1 MSTNAEP
8 AAGENTETPPS
19 TPFTDH
25 EYDGIQEYDNP
36 MPRWWVW
43 SFWATFYFAT
53 CYFLWQ
59 HVYQRGT
66 PIEEEWAMDMR
77 AAREEAAK
85 RDLGT
90 LSEESLAKLTQNPAM
105 MTDAQGAFSKRCVQC
120 HGANGEGVI
129 GPNLTDDYWLHGK
142 ASLMD
147 IYSVVNDGVPAKGM
161 PAWGKQLSTVEVAKL
176 AAYVGTIRGKHVAG
190 KPPEGTQLAAVA
202 PAPPAAGQ

>member
-8 AAGENTETPPS
+8 ATDKGTENQPTD
-19 TPFTDH
+19 PFTDH

-43 SFWATFYFAT
+43 TFWGTFYFAV

-59 HVYQRGT
+59 HVYMRGT
-66 PIEEEWAMDMR
+66 PVEEEWAMDMR
-77 AAREEAAK
+77 AAREEAAR

-90 LSEESLAKLTQNPAM
+90 ISEESLAKLGTNPAIM
-105 MTDAQGAFSKRCVQC
+105 ADAHATFAKRCVQC
-120 HGANGEGVI
+120 HGSSGEGVI

-147 IYSVVNDGVPAKGM
+147 IYAVVNEGVASKGM
-161 PAWGKQLSTVEVAKL
+161 PAWGKQLDAVEVAKL
-176 AAYVGTIRGKHVAG
+176 AAYVGTMRGKHLPG
-190 KPPEGTQLAAVA
+190 KPPEGTLLATIA
-202 PAPPAAGQ
+202 PAPAGR